1 MVERYAYRELFLG
14 FCPEREG
21 HCLDALFEA
30 QGMRK
35 PHTSHWYWCSVHV
48 ASPMWVLRT
57 AIDNSDF

>member
-1 MVERYAYRELFLG
+1 MPTGSYFWGSVQ
-14 FCPEREG
+14 REG
-21 HCLDALFEA
+21 HCLDALFKA

-35 PHTSHWYWCSVHV
+35 PHTSHWYWCSVHM